1 MIKLTNVIHDSGI
14 KKSDGNAN
22 SVAGI
27 YARSDKS
34 SILNANVL
42 LVQHGLGFHK

>member
-1 MIKLTNVIHDSGI
+1 MQFMTALF
-14 KKSDGNAN
+14 KKSDGNTN
-22 SVAGI
+22 PMAGI

-34 SILNANVL
+34 SILNAEVL